1 MTEHQNWSKEV
12 RYLALVGIVL
22 LIIGLGWYF
31 RGIINPVIVAAIFA
45 YVLHPAVDF
54 LSSRTRLSYHL
65 SVILVYAGSFLLLAS
80 MLALLTPVLINQIQA
95 IELDLEGLVIYYDQL
110 TTTPISIWGSTF
122 LPGQSLPQL
131 PTFSTD
137 LLTPTMDNLF
147 AIVEVATKNFVWVLI
162 VLVSMYYFILDGHK
176 IQVGIVR
183 LAPELYRSDMLHL
196 YEQLRHVWSDYLRS
210 QLIFMFVVG
219 LLDSVVWLAIGL
231 PGAIILGFLTGIT
244 SFVHEIGAIIS
255 GVFSVL
261 AAFIGGSSI
270 FKIQNFWFAVLVFIL
285 YMILT
290 GVKNIWIRPIIIGRH
305 VHLHAGIV
313 FVVVISALVFNGPLA
328 AFLVVPVL
336 VSLLVIGRYLR
347 RRILGLPPFPA
358 GQDPSSYFPTSI
370 ADEIQ
375 SE

>member
-1 MTEHQNWSKEV
+1 MTEHQNWSKEA
-12 RYLALVGIVL
+12 RYLAFVGIIL
-22 LIIGLGWYF
+22 TIIGLGWYF

-54 LSSRTRLSYHL
+54 LSSRTRLSYPF
-65 SVILVYAGSFLLLAS
+65 SVALVYTTSLLLLAS
-80 MLALLTPVLINQIQA
+80 ILGLLTPVLINQIQA

-110 TTTPISIWGSTF
+110 TTTPISILGSTF
-122 LPGQSLPQL
+122 LPGEFLPQL

-137 LLTPTMDNLF
+137 LLNPIMDNLF
-147 AIVEVATKNFVWVLI
+147 AIVEVVTKNFIWVLI
-162 VLVSMYYFILDGHK
+162 VLVSMYYFILDGRK
-176 IQVGIVR
+176 IQEGIVR
-183 LAPELYRSDMLHL
+183 LAPEMYHSDLVHL

-219 LLDSVVWLAIGL
+219 LLDSIVWLAIGL

-244 SFVHEIGAIIS
+244 SFVHEIGAIVS
-255 GVFSVL
+255 GVLSVL

-270 FKIQNFWFAVLVFIL
+270 FGMSNFWFAVLVFIL
-285 YMILT
+285 YMVLT

-313 FVVVISALVFNGPLA
+313 FVVVISALIFNGPLA

-336 VSLLVIGRYLR
+336 VSVLVIGRYLR
-347 RRILGLPPFPA
+347 RRILGLPPFPED
-358 GQDPSSYFPTSI
+358 QDPSSYFPISS
-370 ADEIQ
+370 ADEIRK
-375 SE
+375 E